1 MLVFNSKTELTVF
14 LKSQNSE
21 NESVGFI
28 PTMGALH
35 SGHMSLIENSLK
47 IKELTNPPTSPAP
60 TAKVFVG
67 DARCGKEFDTIV
79 VSGPVD
85 FEKEKRNYI
94 LAGSTRAGFLIQYEF
109 DISKKL

>member
-47 IKELTNPPTSPAP
+47 NN
-60 TAKVFVG
+60 
-67 DARCGKEFDTIV
+67 TITV
-79 VSGPVD
+79 VSIFVNPTQFNNSD
-85 FEKEKRNYI
+85 DLKKYPRTLDTDIEKI
-94 LAGSTRAGFLIQYEF
+94 
-109 DISKKL
+109 KKEG